1 MGTFD
6 PIMGTVARPDAVSRV
21 LFGSTRREVLAL
33 LLGRP
38 DERFYLREI
47 VRAVGGGLGAVQREL
62 KQLVDAGLVEREAR
76 GHQVYFSAN
85 RDAAIFPELQAIME
99 KTAGAVDVVRTS
111 LATLISQGRV
121 ALAFIYGS
129 VATGRKTVGSDVDLL
144 IVGEVSLEE
153 TVPAL
158 RAAEA
163 RLRRE
168 VNAIVYP
175 MTEFRDKV
183 ERGTPFLKRVLAG
196 PKLFVVGDDRV
207 LRRLAR

>member
-1 MGTFD
+1 MGTD
-6 PIMGTVARPDAVSRV
+6 TKPDLISRL

-38 DERFYLREI
+38 DERFYLRQI
-47 VRAVGGGLGAVQREL
+47 VRAVGGGVGAVQREL
-62 KQLVDAGLVEREAR
+62 KQLVDAGLVERDAR

-85 RDAAIFPELQAIME
+85 REAIIFPELQAIIE

-121 ALAFIYGS
+121 ELAFVYGS
-129 VATGRKTVGSDVDLL
+129 VASGKKTARSDVDLL
-144 IVGEVSLEE
+144 IVGDVSLEE

-163 RLRRE
+163 RLGRE
-168 VNAIVYP
+168 VNSIVYP
-175 MTEFRDKV
+175 VKEFRDKV
-183 ERGTPFLKRVLAG
+183 ERGTPFLKRILAG
-196 PKLFVVGDDRV
+196 PKLFVAGDDRV
-207 LRRLAR
+207 LNRLAR